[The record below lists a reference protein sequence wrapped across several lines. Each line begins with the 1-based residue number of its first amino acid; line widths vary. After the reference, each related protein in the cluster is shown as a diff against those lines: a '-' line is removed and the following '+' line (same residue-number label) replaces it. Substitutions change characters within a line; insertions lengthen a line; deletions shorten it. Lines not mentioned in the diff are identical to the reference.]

1 VLQDGSSLRVA
12 LASQSLVYCFLAAH
26 GDAAV
31 LIDARTRAAFDQTHV
46 CGSWH
51 LRNAGGEQPDAVV
64 GSVKSRCGLRS
75 VAVLGQEVDSLRD
88 KGVLQVLAMLHKA
101 AVRPKGPVLVLRQGV
116 ASFARRFPFCMRSK
130 GAEKETPLPPCPAE
144 LLGPGWSG
152 TRRPPTVYIGSEA
165 CVVEPSAGPVF
176 SALNVRTVINTN
188 SKPLKTP
195 HKRCSVVTIGKG
207 IGADGEALIAVARE
221 GCDKVL
227 RQSTACLVCGPACTL
242 VASLVLAEAL
252 PRVAQSADEAEAYVR
267 LRYPPAGVLDSA
279 ARLEVSRVIARKAGK
294 KDPMLEEQSNAAAG
308 VGEGQQ
314 RTGVVQDLYSQLRRR
329 NRRGA
334 EVALGTIQVALK
346 NILEQPTEAKFR
358 RLKGSN
364 ARVQREVLAHPEAVQ
379 ILRVGGFVTDDQD
392 LVLPPAAPLQALRE
406 VLAQLPAPRAAM

>member
-1 VLQDGSSLRVA
+1 
-12 LASQSLVYCFLAAH
+12 
-26 GDAAV
+26 
-31 LIDARTRAAFDQTHV
+31 
-46 CGSWH
+46 
-51 LRNAGGEQPDAVV
+51 
-64 GSVKSRCGLRS
+64 
-75 VAVLGQEVDSLRD
+75 
-88 KGVLQVLAMLHKA
+88 
-101 AVRPKGPVLVLRQGV
+101 
-116 ASFARRFPFCMRSK
+116 
-130 GAEKETPLPPCPAE
+130 
-144 LLGPGWSG
+144 
-152 TRRPPTVYIGSEA
+152 
-165 CVVEPSAGPVF
+165 
-176 SALNVRTVINTN
+176 
-188 SKPLKTP
+188 
-195 HKRCSVVTIGKG
+195 
-207 IGADGEALIAVARE
+207 
-221 GCDKVL
+221 
-227 RQSTACLVCGPACTL
+227 
-242 VASLVLAEAL
+242 VLAEAL